1 VKKLTLSSLVFAVL
15 LQLFAYY
22 TLFQRTE
29 PFMYQFYI
37 MAWWSYI
44 IFLDV
49 SLALE
54 TGCHFVLNRRLFSL
68 VTISV
73 AFWCMFELFNLRMQN
88 WFYINMPSRPA
99 AFRFG
104 SYFLAF
110 GTVIPG
116 ILLTKEQLLRLLPE
130 VRIPRVSKGAY
141 RVYAIPLGLLCLVLS
156 LAFPRYLFGLSWV
169 FLIFIIDG
177 YNYRKGYRSF
187 MRDLEQGALRQ
198 FVAAALAG
206 MVCGFLWEFWNYWSI
221 TKWVYTVPF
230 FEEGKVFEMPAP
242 GYIGFALFGLE
253 TIAFVNLLEESR
265 FLEKPRWGALFL
277 ALVFAVVSFFLIER
291 YTVFSHAAPIE
302 RLSFLTEETRSALE
316 RKGVKTSY
324 AIDPRLLNA
333 RERQSLAFMHLKGLG
348 IEHMERLQEHGVAT
362 IGDLATLD
370 ERQLSAIIGEG
381 QMRRV
386 RVYLR
391 AARVASAPPP

>member
-1 VKKLTLSSLVFAVL
+1 MKKLTLSSLVFAVL
-15 LQLFAYY
+15 LQFFAYY
-22 TLFQRTE
+22 TLFRRIE

-37 MAWWSYI
+37 MAWCSYI

-49 SLALE
+49 ILARQ
-54 TGCHFVLNRRLFSL
+54 TGRHFVLNRRLFSL
-68 VTISV
+68 VTASV

-99 AFRFG
+99 PFRFG

-116 ILLTKEQLLRLLPE
+116 ILLTKEQLVRLLPE
-130 VRIPRVSKGAY
+130 VRISRPSKGAY
-141 RVYAIPLGLLCLVLS
+141 RAYAIPLGLLCLVLS

-187 MRDLEQGALRQ
+187 MADIEQGSLRQ
-198 FVAAALAG
+198 LLAAGLAG
-206 MVCGFLWEFWNYWSI
+206 MVCGLLWEFWNYWSI

-230 FEEGKVFEMPAP
+230 FEQGKVFEMPAP

-253 TIAFVNLLEESR
+253 TIAFVNLLEGSR
-265 FLEKPRWGALFL
+265 FLEKTRWGALFL
-277 ALVFAVVSFFLIER
+277 ALVFVVVSFFLMER
-291 YTVFSHAAPIE
+291 YTVFSYATPIE
-302 RLSFLTEETRSALE
+302 RLSFVTEETRSALD
-316 RKGVKTSY
+316 RRGVRTSY

-333 RERQSLAFMHLKGLG
+333 RERQSLSLMHLKGLG
-348 IEHMERLQEHGVAT
+348 VEHMEQLQQHGVAT
-362 IGDLATLD
+362 VGDLATLD
-370 ERQLSAIIGEG
+370 ERQLSAIIREKN
-381 QMRRV
+381 MRRV

-391 AARVASAPPP
+391 AARAASAPSP